1 MSWNGYFSKTWQQI
15 SSVLCGAHIFQ
26 VGWFEDQLFFF
37 CFFLG
42 KEYLLWNCGHLWPEV
57 RFHKNWEKEIFIF
70 LLIFYLNEKTCWRWL
85 TSGQKNISVFWL
97 AGEEDIS
104 LVGSWKNF
112 RWKGFR
118 YIRKYS
124 FYIFRGIQ
132 SNDA

>member
-1 MSWNGYFSKTWQQI
+1 MKWIFFKDLTANQQHALWSTYFS
-15 SSVLCGAHIFQ
+15 
-26 VGWFEDQLFFF
+26 GWLIWRPAVFFLF
-37 CFFLG
+37 FFLG

-104 LVGSWKNF
+104 LVGSWENF